1 MFLMGLLIPFSGVMA
16 LFTGVGII
24 PGILL
29 ILLGGRLMEM
39 AEDDY

>member
-1 MFLMGLLIPFSGVMA
+1 MKMIGFLIAFSGVMA

-29 ILLGGRLMEM
+29 ILLGGLS
-39 AEDDY
+39 